1 MSTEHCSTTMDT
13 NKTGAAVKG
22 QKRRSSTDR
31 SINTPQGGGMKTM
44 LDSFRAD
51 INKSFVAKRKCLESL
66 TSSALKTSQ
75 QKIEELWRC
84 HQKERAQ
91 ICEDYSSQF
100 SSEFQQ
106 WDTDIQKSKD
116 QDKKLM
122 SLFQHLQM
130 MFQQMRASQ
139 NQRLKTLKQL
149 VDHYAKSSQELQEA
163 HEDQNTAALN
173 DLRQEIALLQKK
185 ILMSAQEEMASVRKA
200 LHSMLM

>member
-1 MSTEHCSTTMDT
+1 
-13 NKTGAAVKG
+13 
-22 QKRRSSTDR
+22 
-31 SINTPQGGGMKTM
+31 MKTM

-185 ILMSAQEEMASVRKA
+185 ILMSAQQEEMASVRKA